1 MKKTAPENHHTAL
14 EKLINFLLFE
24 QLHSPLFEEN
34 QTLRLSN
41 YIISQ
46 MKSIAERGKETD
58 TEELSYNFENECKTF
73 VEKLDKEDRMNL
85 LKCYGTSEIRF
96 LNHVLAQLMSVSK
109 TDSSDLNHIEIREA
123 EIATELIW
131 DKKLPNEI
139 SQYLKTHFS
148 DFLTFIPL
156 NTDRLSKEQYDI
168 IFEKFSKN
176 LDNEEA
182 TEKILRGYA

>member
-1 MKKTAPENHHTAL
+1 
-14 EKLINFLLFE
+14 
-24 QLHSPLFEEN
+24 
-34 QTLRLSN
+34 
-41 YIISQ
+41 
-46 MKSIAERGKETD
+46 
-58 TEELSYNFENECKTF
+58 
-73 VEKLDKEDRMNL
+73 MNL

-109 TDSSDLNHIEIREA
+109 TDSSDLNHNEIREA

-168 IFEKFSKN
+168 IFKKF
-176 LDNEEA
+176 
-182 TEKILRGYA
+182 R

>member
-1 MKKTAPENHHTAL
+1 MKTTVSENHHTAL

-34 QTLRLSN
+34 QTHRLSN

-46 MKSIAERGKETD
+46 MKSIAERDKETD

-109 TDSSDLNHIEIREA
+109 TDSSDLNHNEIREA

-139 SQYLKTHFS
+139 SQYLKTHFN

-156 NTDRLSKEQYDI
+156 NTDRLSKEEYDI

-176 LDNEEA
+176 LDNTEA
-182 TEKILRGYA
+182 TEKILRGFA

>member
-1 MKKTAPENHHTAL
+1 
-14 EKLINFLLFE
+14 
-24 QLHSPLFEEN
+24 
-34 QTLRLSN
+34 
-41 YIISQ
+41 
-46 MKSIAERGKETD
+46 
-58 TEELSYNFENECKTF
+58 
-73 VEKLDKEDRMNL
+73 MNL

-96 LNHVLAQLMSVSK
+96 LNHILAQLVSA
-109 TDSSDLNHIEIREA
+109 SNDLNHNEIREA

-156 NTDRLSKEQYDI
+156 NTDRLSKEEYDI

-182 TEKILRGYA
+182 TEKILRGYT

>member
-24 QLHSPLFEEN
+24 QLHSPLFEES

-58 TEELSYNFENECKTF
+58 TEELSYNF
-73 VEKLDKEDRMNL
+73 EKLDKEDRMNL

-109 TDSSDLNHIEIREA
+109 TDSSDLNHNEIREA

-139 SQYLKTHFS
+139 SQYLKTHFY

>member
-1 MKKTAPENHHTAL
+1 MKTIVSENHHTAL
-14 EKLINFLLFE
+14 EMLINFLLFE
-24 QLHSPLFEEN
+24 QLHSPLFDEN
-34 QTLRLSN
+34 QTHRLSN
-41 YIISQ
+41 YITQ
-46 MKSIAERGKETD
+46 MKSIAERDKETD
-58 TEELSYNFENECKTF
+58 IEELSYNFENVCKSF
-73 VEKLDKEDRMNL
+73 VKKLDKEDRMNL

-96 LNHVLAQLMSVSK
+96 LNHILAQLVSA
-109 TDSSDLNHIEIREA
+109 SNNLNHNKIREA

-139 SQYLKTHFS
+139 SQYLKTHFT

-156 NTDRLSKEQYDI
+156 NTDRLSKEEYDI

-182 TEKILRGYA
+182 TEKILRGYT